1 MQGAFQAWHGM
12 QFLFKLVLNH
22 NPLRVIEDS
31 SFYKLPS
38 LKFLDLGSTEI
49 TPDILENL
57 LKISLKLKTLILPR
71 KMSCCLCRIQDDI
84 EVLCKTVKLDC
95 INKCA
100 SNITQCEKEE
110 LLGSMQDEVMKV
122 LETRKL
128 NASSIL
134 SIVPEKLLHHNV
146 TLSLLVTHGHS
157 HLGIRFHKHNPSL
170 FKSASQLSK
179 LIPDEYV
186 DVKWNDKN
194 ELEKLYKLA
203 NLLQVALK
211 AKLAENEEETQ
222 ETEVQKELPI
232 EVSEDSGDIILR
244 TKSHLKRVK
253 RNLWLGK
260 NPRGK
265 ESFLRLRRKRQ
276 EFAKSTRQLAGE
288 QGKLAS
294 GIMAE
299 RWRKLARGL
308 NPQRVASL
316 SRLHRAALHSLH
328 KRSIFHLPTKLPP
341 LTASIVVDESAE
353 DLAGKVVIILKAA
366 NRSSK
371 PSHVKDILISEEEKE
386 ADTQNGQDAEKGLEP
401 QVSSKENLLNHL
413 IIGGG
418 KSRIPTDDS
427 ETLNEL
433 SPDITLSHE
442 THWEHHEQTTSA
454 PPSLDFLPATDDY
467 LLQGDLFEA
476 ELNRRLASLIPN
488 EPVRN
493 LISHVIRILKMD
505 CTEPTIQM
513 ACAKLISRTGL
524 LMKLFSER
532 ENIQEASALWKSYFW
547 PATNE
552 ANMTT
557 PSSRKMQKPSD
568 EIARQGIPQ
577 YGYGNKLLLAI
588 SVTAVIMV
596 IIAVICL
603 IEICSQRSAK
613 GREGTPQERRT
624 FLGRKKKGTPE
635 KQTSAS
641 SFDKPLWLKDMYQPL
656 DEIRK
661 KDMIDKLHDEESSEE
676 EDIFNWA
683 SARPPEVPEP
693 LPVETL

>member
-1 MQGAFQAWHGM
+1 
-12 QFLFKLVLNH
+12 
-22 NPLRVIEDS
+22 
-31 SFYKLPS
+31 
-38 LKFLDLGSTEI
+38 
-49 TPDILENL
+49 
-57 LKISLKLKTLILPR
+57 
-71 KMSCCLCRIQDDI
+71 
-84 EVLCKTVKLDC
+84 
-95 INKCA
+95 
-100 SNITQCEKEE
+100 
-110 LLGSMQDEVMKV
+110 MQDEVMKV

-134 SIVPEKLLHHNV
+134 NIVPEKLLHHNV

-157 HLGIRFHKHNPSL
+157 HLGIRFHKHSPHL
-170 FKSASQLSK
+170 FKSVSRLSK

-186 DVKWNDKN
+186 DVKWADKN

-211 AKLAENEEETQ
+211 AKIAENEEETQ
-222 ETEVQKELPI
+222 EIEVQKELPI
-232 EVSEDSGDIILR
+232 EVSEDSGDIILM
-244 TKSHLKRVK
+244 TKSHLKRIKSHLK
-253 RNLWLGK
+253 RIKRDRWLGK
-260 NPRGK
+260 TPRGK
-265 ESFLRLRRKRQ
+265 ESFLRLHRKRR
-276 EFAKSTRQLAGE
+276 EFAKATRQFAGE
-288 QGKLAS
+288 QGKLDS
-294 GIMAE
+294 HIMAE

-308 NPQRVASL
+308 EPQRFAL
-316 SRLHRAALHSLH
+316 PSRLHQAALHSLQ

-341 LTASIVVDESAE
+341 LTASVIVDDGAE

-366 NRSSK
+366 NRSAK
-371 PSHVKDILISEEEKE
+371 PSNVKHNLISEQEREE
-386 ADTQNGQDAEKGLEP
+386 DTQNEQNTENVLVKGLEP

-413 IIGGG
+413 IIGGS

-476 ELNRRLASLIPN
+476 ELNKRLASLIPN

-547 PATNE
+547 PAKNE

-557 PSSRKMQKPSD
+557 ASSRKMQKPSD

-635 KQTSAS
+635 KQ
-641 SFDKPLWLKDMYQPL
+641 
-656 DEIRK
+656 
-661 KDMIDKLHDEESSEE
+661 
-676 EDIFNWA
+676 
-683 SARPPEVPEP
+683 
-693 LPVETL
+693 